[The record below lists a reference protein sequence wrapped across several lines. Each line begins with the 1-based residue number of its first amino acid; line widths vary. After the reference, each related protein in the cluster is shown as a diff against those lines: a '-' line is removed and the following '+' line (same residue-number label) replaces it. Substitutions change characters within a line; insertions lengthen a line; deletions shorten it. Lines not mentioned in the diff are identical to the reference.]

1 MKMTL
6 TATACAFGSW
16 PWRVAFTLAWV
27 NSVLGL
33 LWLSHVHY
41 FELCVLKYF
50 RVWSWPVSHADVAFV
65 AGVVYPFD
73 GFWSSWVGIVLPLA
87 LVCAIRVALFVVAR
101 LWGRRGRAVV
111 VRVIGKLVCFQ
122 FVHGD

>member
-1 MKMTL
+1 MRMTL

-16 PWRVAFTLAWV
+16 PWQMAFTLAWV
-27 NSVLGL
+27 YGVLGL
-33 LWLSHVHY
+33 LWLSHVHF

-50 RVWSWPVSHADVAFV
+50 RVWSWPVLHADVAFV
-65 AGVVYPFD
+65 AGVVHPFD
-73 GFWSSWVGIVLPLA
+73 GIRSSWVGIVLPLA

-111 VRVIGKLVCFQ
+111 VRVIGKLVGLLPACSW
-122 FVHGD
+122 